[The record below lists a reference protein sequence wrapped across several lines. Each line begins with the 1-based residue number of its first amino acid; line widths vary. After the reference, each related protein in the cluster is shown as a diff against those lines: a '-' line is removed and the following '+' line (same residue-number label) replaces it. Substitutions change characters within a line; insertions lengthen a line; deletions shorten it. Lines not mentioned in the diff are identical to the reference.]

1 MINFREVIAVVSVL
15 IILVGFMMWTALPIS
30 WFFKS
35 GDGLALG
42 LSGLI
47 CVGTGGILYL
57 FRAKKRKNIHK
68 REGYLIVALG
78 WVGVVLFST
87 LPYLL
92 SGVIPNFVDAL
103 FESVSGLTTTGATVL
118 EDIEIQPRGILYWR
132 SLTQWLG
139 GMGIV
144 VLTVAIFPLLGIG
157 GIELFAAEA
166 PGPTSDKLHPR
177 ISETAKRL
185 WAIYV
190 GLTFILGIVYYLEGM
205 SWYDAINHTF
215 TTMSTGG
222 FSTYNA
228 SMAAFSPLIQYTA
241 IPFMLMAGT
250 NFTVL
255 YFFYKRRFSEVKKN
269 DEFKTYLLGLLAV
282 SLLLGVAMHAASNG
296 SWEEAMRNSLFSV
309 TSLITTTGYVT
320 DDYTAYT
327 PAISFIFFMLL
338 FTGACAGSTSGGIKV
353 IRHLVFFRNSRLEFK
368 RLLHPQ
374 AIVPLRLNGQIVKGR
389 IITHVYTFLL
399 LYLAIYVTGTVI
411 LSIMGLDFTT
421 ALGAMATSLGNVGP
435 AIGQVGPT
443 DNFAWLSMPVKIFL
457 SFVMLLGR
465 LELFTILILFSP
477 YFWRL
482 N

>member
-30 WFFKS
+30 WFFES
-35 GDGLALG
+35 GDGMAMG

-47 CVGTGGILYL
+47 CVITGGILYL
-57 FRAKKRKNIHK
+57 FREKKQKNIHK

-78 WVGVVLFST
+78 WASVVLFST

-92 SGVIPNFVDAL
+92 SGVLPNFSNAL
-103 FESVSGLTTTGATVL
+103 FEAVSGLSTTGATVI
-118 EDIEIQPRGILYWR
+118 EDIEIQPKGILYWR

-185 WAIYV
+185 WGIYV
-190 GLTFILGIVYYLEGM
+190 GLTFILGIIYYLEGM

-215 TTMSTGG
+215 TTVATGG

-228 SMAAFSPLIQYTA
+228 SMAVFSPLIQYTA

-255 YFFYKRRFSEVKKN
+255 YLVYKRRFAEVKKN
-269 DEFKTYLLGLLAV
+269 DEFKTYLFGLLTV
-282 SLLLGVAMHAASNG
+282 SLLLGIAMHAASNS

-309 TSLITTTGYVT
+309 VSLVTTTGYVT

-327 PAISFIFFMLL
+327 PSVTFIFFMLL

-435 AIGQVGPT
+435 AIGQVGPM
-443 DNFAWLSMPVKIFL
+443 DNFAWLSAPVKIFL

>member
-1 MINFREVIAVVSVL
+1 MINFREVVAVISVL
-15 IILVGFMMWTALPIS
+15 IFITGLMMWTALPIS
-30 WFFKS
+30 WLFQS
-35 GDGLALG
+35 GDAMALG
-42 LSGLI
+42 LSGL
-47 CVGTGGILYL
+47 VGVVVGALLYL
-57 FRAKKRKNIHK
+57 FRAKKRTNIHK

-78 WVGVVLFST
+78 WTSVALLST
-87 LPYLL
+87 LPYLF

-118 EDIEIQPRGILYWR
+118 TDIEIQPKGILYWR

-144 VLTVAIFPLLGIG
+144 VLTVAILPLLGIG
-157 GIELFAAEA
+157 GVELFAAEA

-185 WAIYV
+185 WLLYV
-190 GLTFILGIVYYLEGM
+190 GLTLVLGSLYWLEGM
-205 SWYDAINHTF
+205 SGYDAINHAF

-228 SMAAFSPLIQYTA
+228 SMAAFGPVVQYTA
-241 IPFMLMAGT
+241 ILFMLMAGS
-250 NFTVL
+250 NFAVL
-255 YFFYKRRFSEVKKN
+255 YLFYKRRFREMREN
-269 DEFKTYLLGLLAV
+269 DEFTTYLLGIVVLSA
-282 SLLLGVAMHAASNG
+282 LLGIAMHAASG
-296 SWEEAMRNSLFSV
+296 SSWEASFRNSLFSV
-309 TSLITTTGYVT
+309 ATLITTTGYVT

-327 PAISFIFFMLL
+327 PAITFIFFMLL

-374 AIVPLRLNGQIVKGR
+374 AIVPMRLNGQIVKGKV
-389 IITHVYTFLL
+389 ITHVYTFLL
-399 LYLAIYVTGTVI
+399 LYLAIYVTGTVV

-435 AIGQVGPT
+435 AIGKVGPT
-443 DNFAWLSMPVKIFL
+443 DNFAWLSMPIKLFL

>member
-30 WFFKS
+30 WFFES